1 MLLLCRARRAGQSR
15 RPPFA
20 AAGAERRAKQIPCP
34 AVIPSTAASG
44 PGPEAQGR
52 RREAYKANSP
62 SSCNPLRRRLRARSE
77 AGGERRRERNACT
90 ASAPPPPPPG
100 LARSRRREGEESQ
113 LPVQCHPLAACA
125 PLRRPLRA
133 GPEVGRESA
142 REACIAVQRKFPV
155 QLRLSPPPPPGEAR
169 SRLREACKANSPPSC
184 TPLRRRLWAW
194 PEVGGERR
202 RKQARPAALPSA
214 TTFGPGPKSA
224 ARDAEKQI
232 PVIAVPPSAS
242 ASGPS
247 PKSVARS
254 AEERA
259 AVGRSA
265 AAAISAAAARSSEAA
280 ARSEATARS
289 TGAVRSATAARSAAA
304 KKTAAAKTTAAA
316 RSVALATETA
326 AAARE
331 RRGRYQR
338 LRRKQRPQLQERR

>member
-1 MLLLCRARRAGQSR
+1 MYSF
-15 RPPFA
+15 RPSA
-20 AAGAERRAKQIPCP
+20 A
-34 AVIPSTAASG
+34 TSG
-44 PGPEAQGR
+44 PGPKSAARGR
-52 RREAYKANSP
+52 REPTPRPVP
-62 SSCNPLRRRLRARSE
+62 STGSLRAPLPPTQGWARGRPRVG
-77 AGGERRRERNACT
+77 ARGVHRRATQIPRPAAPLS
-90 ASAPPPPPPG
+90 ASASRRGPKSSARCVQSKLPAQLHSPPPPPLG
-100 LARSRRREGEESQ
+100 LARSRR
-113 LPVQCHPLAACA
+113 
-125 PLRRPLRA
+125 
-133 GPEVGRESA
+133 
-142 REACIAVQRKFPV
+142 
-155 QLRLSPPPPPGEAR
+155 
-169 SRLREACKANSPPSC
+169 REACKANSPPSC
-184 TPLRRRLWAW
+184 ATLRRRLRSR

-265 AAAISAAAARSSEAA
+265 AVAISAAAARSSEAA

>member
-169 SRLREACKANSPPSC
+169 SRLRDACKANSPPSC

-202 RKQARPAALPSA
+202 AKQTPRPAAQPSA
-214 TTFGPGPKSA
+214 AASGPGPKSA
-224 ARDAEKQI
+224 ARGVESK
-232 PVIAVPPSAS
+232 PVQLPSPPLPPS
-242 ASGPS
+242 
-247 PKSVARS
+247 VQARS
-254 AEERA
+254 QQREMQ
-259 AVGRSA
+259 RS
-265 AAAISAAAARSSEAA
+265 RF
-280 ARSEATARS
+280 
-289 TGAVRSATAARSAAA
+289 
-304 KKTAAAKTTAAA
+304 
-316 RSVALATETA
+316 L
-326 AAARE
+326 
-331 RRGRYQR
+331 
-338 LRRKQRPQLQERR
+338 L